1 MLVLQWLNCI
11 WVVWFCPNLL
21 YFVLFLILVV
31 DSVFAAGKLFIVYFR
46 FCVVFAVVTFCPL
59 LFLAVIFCFVS
70 LFQYLYL
77 LFIFI
82 LFSSRFF
89 WLVLCILYG
98 CICSLLVVFICLCSS
113 CVVSSDS
120 D

>member
-1 MLVLQWLNCI
+1 M
-11 WVVWFCPNLL
+11 WF
-21 YFVLFLILVV
+21 
-31 DSVFAAGKLFIVYFR
+31 VFAAGKLFIVYFR
-46 FCVVFAVVTFCPL
+46 FCVVFAVCPL

-89 WLVLCILYG
+89 GWFCVFSMAVFVLC
-98 CICSLLVVFICLCSS
+98 
-113 CVVSSDS
+113 
-120 D
+120 